1 MQTHIISLLVE
12 DHPGVLTRM
21 SGMFTMR
28 GINIT
33 SLTVSPCEKEGLSRM
48 TVAID
53 GSEQELEQVRK
64 QLSNL
69 IEVVKVVD
77 LKEDE
82 AIVRDL
88 CLMKVHVKDSN
99 ARSEVMQLA
108 ESYGAKIADA
118 MLDSVI
124 LELTGEPKKIDRFVE
139 LMKHFGIKQL
149 FRTGVTAIGRGVAGG
164 IER

>member
-12 DHPGVLTRM
+12 DIPGVLTRM

-48 TVAID
+48 TVTID
-53 GSEQELEQVRK
+53 GSEKVLEQVRK

-77 LKEDE
+77 LAEKK
-82 AIVRDL
+82 AIIRDL
-88 CLMKVHVKDSN
+88 CLMKVRVMDSN
-99 ARSEVMQLA
+99 ARSTVMQLA
-108 ESYGAKIADA
+108 ETYGAEIVDA
-118 MLDSVI
+118 TLDSVI
-124 LELTGEPKKIDRFVE
+124 IEVTDEPERIDRLVD
-139 LMKHFGIKQL
+139 LMKQFGVKQL
-149 FRTGVTAIGRGVAGG
+149 FRTGVTAIGRDTGL
-164 IER
+164 ER

>member
-48 TVAID
+48 TVAIN
-53 GSEQELEQVRK
+53 GSESVLEQVRK
-64 QLSNL
+64 QISNL

-77 LKEDE
+77 LAESK
-82 AIVRDL
+82 AIIRDL
-88 CLMKVHVKDSN
+88 CLMKVHVKDST
-99 ARSEVMQLA
+99 ARSTVMQLA
-108 ESYGAKIADA
+108 ETYGAEIVDA
-118 MLDSVI
+118 TLDSLIIEV
-124 LELTGEPKKIDRFVE
+124 TDEPKRIDRFVD
-139 LMKHFGIKQL
+139 LMKQFGVKQL
-149 FRTGVTAIGRGVAGG
+149 FRTGVTAIGIGTGV
-164 IER
+164 EK

>member
-1 MQTHIISLLVE
+1 MTTHIISLLVE

-48 TVAID
+48 TVAIN
-53 GSEQELEQVRK
+53 GSESELEKVRK

-77 LKEDE
+77 FAADK
-82 AIVRDL
+82 AIIWDL
-88 CLMKVHVKDSN
+88 CLMKVHVKDAH

-108 ESYGAKIADA
+108 ESYGARIADA
-118 MLDSVI
+118 TLDSVI
-124 LELTGEPKKIDRFVE
+124 LELTEEPKTIDRFLD
-139 LMKHFGIKQL
+139 LMKHFGVKQS
-149 FRTGVTAIGRGVAGG
+149 FRTGVTAISLGASS
-164 IER
+164 ER

>member
-1 MQTHIISLLVE
+1 MHTHIISLLVE

-28 GINIT
+28 GINIL
-33 SLTVSPCEKEGLSRM
+33 SLTVSPCEMEGLSRM

-53 GSEQELEQVRK
+53 GSESVLEQVRK

-77 LKEDE
+77 LAENK
-82 AIVRDL
+82 AIIRDL
-88 CLMKVHVKDSN
+88 SLMKVHVKDAN

-108 ESYGAKIADA
+108 NSYGANILDA
-118 MLDSVI
+118 TLDSVI
-124 LELTGEPKKIDRFVE
+124 LELTEEPKTIARFVE
-139 LMKHFGIKQL
+139 LMKHFGVKQL
-149 FRTGVTAIGRGVAGG
+149 FRTGVTAIGIGTAV
-164 IER
+164 EK